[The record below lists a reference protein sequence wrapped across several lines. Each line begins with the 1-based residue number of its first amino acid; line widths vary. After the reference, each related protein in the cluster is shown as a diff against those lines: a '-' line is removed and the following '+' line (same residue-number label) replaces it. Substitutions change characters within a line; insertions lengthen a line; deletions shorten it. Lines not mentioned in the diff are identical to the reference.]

1 MIRRLHSPGAG
12 GVLNAA
18 MATAGVAFLLGVWGV
33 LTIASS
39 QSAAPTALL
48 ISKQFGAL
56 VAGMVVMLAAARIPF
71 EFYRRQVWVLAL
83 LFFLPL
89 LILPLAGVR
98 VNGMCGWFR
107 VGAFSL
113 QPTEPAKGI
122 FLLSLVVT
130 MSSLRSESLRFWGA
144 LAVASLWLTPI
155 FLQPDFGT
163 SAIYLAGF
171 AAVYFLAG
179 GRIRNLLIFFTGA
192 AAAAALFVWSHPYA
206 WRRITGLFQPELD
219 PLGSGWH
226 IRQFELA
233 IARGRFFG
241 EKLGHAVWSN
251 AYLPLSYNDSAFATM
266 AETLGFFGT
275 LPVFLGF
282 ALLIAS
288 LAVLANRFDLESDA
302 RLYILSAAALIGIQ
316 SLVHIS
322 VNLCLLPPTGLTLPL
337 ISYGGSSLIGCC
349 LMLGIALSAARC
361 RRSY

>member
-1 MIRRLHSPGAG
+1 MKPFRSSAGA
-12 GVLNAA
+12 GVLNGA
-18 MATAGVAFLLGVWGV
+18 MAVSAITFLLGVWGL

-39 QSAAPTALL
+39 LSSMPSSLL
-48 ISKQFGAL
+48 IVRQFCSLA
-56 VAGMVVMLAAARIPF
+56 AGMAVMFVASRIPF
-71 EFYRRQVWVLAL
+71 GFYRRQVWLLGV

-107 VGAFSL
+107 LGPLSL

-122 FLLSLVVT
+122 FLLCVVVT
-130 MSSLRSESLRFWGA
+130 LTALRSETLRFWGA
-144 LAVASLWLTPI
+144 LAVAALWLIPI

-163 SAIYLAGF
+163 AAIYLAGF
-171 AAVYFLAG
+171 AAVCFLAG
-179 GRIRNLLIFFTGA
+179 VRWRELLIFCAGGA
-192 AAAAALFVWSHPYA
+192 TAAALFVWSHPYA

-251 AYLPLSYNDSAFATM
+251 AYLPLAYNDSAFATM

-275 LPVFLGF
+275 VPVYLGF
-282 ALLIAS
+282 TLLIAA
-288 LAVLANRFDLESDA
+288 LAVLANRFDLEEDA
-302 RLYILSAAALIGIQ
+302 RLYILSAAALVGIQ

-322 VNLCLLPPTGLTLPL
+322 VNLCLLPPTGLPLPL

>member
-1 MIRRLHSPGAG
+1 MRKYRSGSSGILDAG
-12 GVLNAA
+12 TVVQIL
-18 MATAGVAFLLGVWGV
+18 VFLLGLWGV

-39 QSAAPTALL
+39 QSASPTALL
-48 ISKQFGAL
+48 IGKQLGAL
-56 VAGMVVMLAAARIPF
+56 VGGMAVMLAAARIPF
-71 EFYRRQVWVLAL
+71 DFYRRQIWVLAL

-107 VGAFSL
+107 IGSFSL

-122 FLLSLVVT
+122 FLLTLVVT
-130 MSSLRSESLRFWGA
+130 MTSLRSENLRFWGA
-144 LAVASLWLTPI
+144 LAVAGIWLVPI

-179 GRIRNLLIFFTGA
+179 GRVRNLLIFCTGA

-226 IRQFELA
+226 VRQFGLA
-233 IARGRFFG
+233 IARGQFFG

-275 LPVFLGF
+275 LPVYLGF

-288 LAVLANRFDLESDA
+288 LVVLANRFDLEFDA

-361 RRSY
+361 HRSY

>member
-1 MIRRLHSPGAG
+1 M
-12 GVLNAA
+12 
-18 MATAGVAFLLGVWGV
+18 
-33 LTIASS
+33 
-39 QSAAPTALL
+39 
-48 ISKQFGAL
+48 
-56 VAGMVVMLAAARIPF
+56 
-71 EFYRRQVWVLAL
+71 
-83 LFFLPL
+83 
-89 LILPLAGVR
+89 
-98 VNGMCGWFR
+98 
-107 VGAFSL
+107 
-113 QPTEPAKGI
+113 
-122 FLLSLVVT
+122 
-130 MSSLRSESLRFWGA
+130 
-144 LAVASLWLTPI
+144 
-155 FLQPDFGT
+155 
-163 SAIYLAGF
+163 
-171 AAVYFLAG
+171 
-179 GRIRNLLIFFTGA
+179 RNLLIFCTGA

-226 IRQFELA
+226 VRQFELA
-233 IARGRFFG
+233 IARGQFFG

-275 LPVFLGF
+275 LPVYLGF

-288 LAVLANRFDLESDA
+288 LVVLANRFDLEFDA

-361 RRSY
+361 HRSY

>member
-1 MIRRLHSPGAG
+1 MNRMSQAASGC

-18 MATAGVAFLLGVWGV
+18 MVASVTTFLLGVWGL

-39 QSAAPTALL
+39 QSASPASSLIARQFCAL
-48 ISKQFGAL
+48 A
-56 VAGMVVMLAAARIPF
+56 AGMAVMFVAARIPF
-71 EFYRRQVWVLAL
+71 GFYRRQVWLLGL

-107 VGAFSL
+107 IGAFSF

-122 FLLSLVVT
+122 FLLCVVLMLT
-130 MSSLRSESLRFWGA
+130 SLRSENLRFLGA
-144 LAVASLWLTPI
+144 LAVAAIWLIPI

-171 AAVYFLAG
+171 AAACFLAG
-179 GRIRNLLIFFTGA
+179 VRWRNLLIFGAGGA
-192 AAAAALFVWSHPYA
+192 ASAALFIWSHPYA

-219 PLGSGWH
+219 PFGSGWH
-226 IRQFELA
+226 IRQFEFA

-266 AETLGFFGT
+266 AETLGFLGT
-275 LPVFLGF
+275 LPVYFGF

-288 LAVLANRFDLESDA
+288 LVVLANRYDLESDA
-302 RLYILSAAALIGIQ
+302 RLYILSAAALLGIQ

-361 RRSY
+361 SRSY